1 MLFQACREIFCA
13 IKSRNIQKI
22 KGKIQ
27 MEKIRNWKQ
36 DFYTIWAGQAVSLI
50 TSGVLQMAIIWHL
63 TNTTGSAMVLSMA
76 TLVGFLPQA
85 VLGSAIGVLVDRWNR
100 KMVMI
105 GADVIIACAGLV
117 LTVISLS
124 AELPV
129 WIVML
134 ILFIRSVGTAFH
146 SPALSAV
153 TPLLVP
159 EEQLVKCAGYTQSI
173 QSASFIL
180 SPAIAAFLYA
190 KWGLN
195 SAVAL
200 DVFGAII
207 ACITV
212 AMVHIPKQPIEAL
225 QQENFFTELRIGYN
239 AIRQNKALFTLLW
252 IGAINMFIY
261 MPINALFPLMS
272 MNYFEGSTLHAS
284 VVEIVFAVGMLLGGL
299 LLGAWGG
306 FKKPINVQHIAN
318 IIKPLVGSKPETV
331 NDTPTRKI
339 EPMIFA
345 MRFLKPPH
353 APNRSPPNNI
363 PTAKT
368 ISTTEACKVLPSK

>member
-1 MLFQACREIFCA
+1 MGGASC
-13 IKSRNIQKI
+13 
-22 KGKIQ
+22 
-27 MEKIRNWKQ
+27 
-36 DFYTIWAGQAVSLI
+36 VLI

-134 ILFIRSVGTAFH
+134 ILFIRSVWQLHSH
-146 SPALSAV
+146 SPCVKCGNTS
-153 TPLLVP
+153 LVP

-190 KWGLN
+190 NG
-195 SAVAL
+195 VEFCGCL
-200 DVFGAII
+200 DVLRSNNCLYHCCNGS
-207 ACITV
+207 
-212 AMVHIPKQPIEAL
+212 HPK
-225 QQENFFTELRIGYN
+225 
-239 AIRQNKALFTLLW
+239 
-252 IGAINMFIY
+252 
-261 MPINALFPLMS
+261 
-272 MNYFEGSTLHAS
+272 
-284 VVEIVFAVGMLLGGL
+284 
-299 LLGAWGG
+299 
-306 FKKPINVQHIAN
+306 
-318 IIKPLVGSKPETV
+318 
-331 NDTPTRKI
+331 
-339 EPMIFA
+339 
-345 MRFLKPPH
+345 
-353 APNRSPPNNI
+353 
-363 PTAKT
+363 
-368 ISTTEACKVLPSK
+368 TTD

>member
-1 MLFQACREIFCA
+1 
-13 IKSRNIQKI
+13 
-22 KGKIQ
+22 

-272 MNYFEGSTLHAS
+272 MNYFEGSRA
-284 VVEIVFAVGMLLGGL
+284 
-299 LLGAWGG
+299 
-306 FKKPINVQHIAN
+306 NVHN
-318 IIKPLVGSKPETV
+318 
-331 NDTPTRKI
+331 
-339 EPMIFA
+339 F
-345 MRFLKPPH
+345 
-353 APNRSPPNNI
+353 
-363 PTAKT
+363 
-368 ISTTEACKVLPSK
+368 